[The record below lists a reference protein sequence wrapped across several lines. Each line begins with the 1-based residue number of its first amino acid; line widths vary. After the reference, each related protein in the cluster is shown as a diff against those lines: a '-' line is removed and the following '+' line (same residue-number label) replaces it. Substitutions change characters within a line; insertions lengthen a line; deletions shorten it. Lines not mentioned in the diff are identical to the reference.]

1 MTTKQLQVLNLSCCR
16 SEDRILNAERALTE
30 LYEMK
35 RDGLKVKRAIRKQ
48 EKFVE
53 HLKRKNND
61 NF

>member
-1 MTTKQLQVLNLSCCR
+1 MTTKQLQVLNLACCR

-35 RDGLKVKRAIRKQ
+35 RDGLKVRRAIRKQ